1 MHRPTLK
8 YTTHKPSNQQDKI
21 TDRQFRTSELSYFHK
36 LRLDSSRNFLFSNYQ
51 LQTLLDHSTQIQSK
65 LHNSDV
71 CWVCWS
77 MVTAH
82 RQSGKQHK

>member
-8 YTTHKPSNQQDKI
+8 YTAHKPSNQQDKI
-21 TDRQFRTSELSYFHK
+21 TDRQLRTSELIFINLDETLLGTFYFTY
-36 LRLDSSRNFLFSNYQ
+36 YQ

-65 LHNSDV
+65 LHNSNV